1 MIAIGFTEKFKDM
14 TAILTIIFLLVMF
27 AGCAAT
33 ITFVFSTIAY
43 IIDKI
48 TNQED
53 NQDLTHRDYD

>member
-1 MIAIGFTEKFKDM
+1 M
-14 TAILTIIFLLVMF
+14 TVLFILLFLLLMF

-48 TNQED
+48 TNEED